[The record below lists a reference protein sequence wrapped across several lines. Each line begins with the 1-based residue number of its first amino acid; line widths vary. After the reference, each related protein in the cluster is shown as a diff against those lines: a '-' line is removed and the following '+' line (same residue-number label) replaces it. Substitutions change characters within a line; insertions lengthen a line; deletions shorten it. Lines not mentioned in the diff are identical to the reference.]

1 MTKLNNLVKYMAT
14 TYARPPITIAQG
26 QGSKVWDT
34 ENKEYIDF
42 TSGIAVTALGHSDPG
57 VSEVIAEQAPR
68 LMHCS
73 NLFFNE
79 WAPQLSADLVERT
92 IASGGMSTAAQVFL
106 CNSGSESNEA
116 ALKFARKRGLT
127 LGGPAKHEV
136 VAFNGGFHGRTFGAL
151 TATNNPKYQA
161 PFAPM
166 VPGFHYG
173 SNNTEESLALV
184 TDKTCAVIVEPIQ
197 GEGGIHPCDLDWLR
211 ALRAKCNETGATL
224 IYDEIQCGL
233 GRSGDLWAHAAA
245 GQNAEPDIVTMAKAL
260 GNGFPI
266 GATMISKEVNDVLK
280 VGDHGTTYGGNPLGS
295 RVGLYVL
302 SQIDSEAV
310 RMNVNARSQQITQRA
325 QKWIKELGGTVTEVR
340 GRGLLLGIQLSVD
353 PAPVLAH
360 CRDNGLLVITAGTNT
375 LRLVP
380 ALTISED
387 DVAHGLDIME
397 DALKAL

>member
-1 MTKLNNLVKYMAT
+1 M
-14 TYARPPITIAQG
+14 
-26 QGSKVWDT
+26 
-34 ENKEYIDF
+34 
-42 TSGIAVTALGHSDPG
+42 
-57 VSEVIAEQAPR
+57 
-68 LMHCS
+68 
-73 NLFFNE
+73 
-79 WAPQLSADLVERT
+79 
-92 IASGGMSTAAQVFL
+92 
-106 CNSGSESNEA
+106 
-116 ALKFARKRGLT
+116 
-127 LGGPAKHEV
+127 
-136 VAFNGGFHGRTFGAL
+136 
-151 TATNNPKYQA
+151 
-161 PFAPM
+161 
-166 VPGFHYG
+166 
-173 SNNTEESLALV
+173 
-184 TDKTCAVIVEPIQ
+184 
-197 GEGGIHPCDLDWLR
+197 
-211 ALRAKCNETGATL
+211 
-224 IYDEIQCGL
+224 
-233 GRSGDLWAHAAA
+233 
-245 GQNAEPDIVTMAKAL
+245 TMAKAL